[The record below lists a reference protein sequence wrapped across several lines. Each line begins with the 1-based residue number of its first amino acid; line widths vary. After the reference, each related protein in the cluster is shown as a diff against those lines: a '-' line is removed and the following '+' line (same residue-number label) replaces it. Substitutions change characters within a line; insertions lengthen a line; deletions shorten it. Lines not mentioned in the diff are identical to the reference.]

1 MLHSFGSLNFK
12 LFLKTMYYT
21 LFSHEMVVTKLIKPI
36 QIEHNNIRESWKDIA
51 QFEINF
57 LDRAKLRFRS
67 TLLHLKSKR
76 KVTYLF

>member
-1 MLHSFGSLNFK
+1 MLHSFGSLNFN
-12 LFLKTMYYT
+12 LFLKTMYYI
-21 LFSHEMVVTKLIKPI
+21 LFSHEMVVTKLITPI
-36 QIEHNNIRESWKDIA
+36 RIEHNNIIESWNDIS

-67 TLLHLKSKR
+67 TLRLKSKR